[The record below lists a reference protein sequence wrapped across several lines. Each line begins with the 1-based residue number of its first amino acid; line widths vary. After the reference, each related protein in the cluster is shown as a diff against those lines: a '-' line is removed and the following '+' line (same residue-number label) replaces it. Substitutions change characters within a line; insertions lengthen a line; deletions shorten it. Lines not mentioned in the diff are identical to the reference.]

1 MTDVAPAMNS
11 LRRGVSGVGKSE
23 NEGKLDD
30 SEEQTMTFLRPALIV
45 VDRGTWNRR
54 LVNRDWIKELTKRS
68 VYQRS
73 AAGLRTI

>member
-45 VDRGTWNRR
+45 VDRGLGTGGW
-54 LVNRDWIKELTKRS
+54 
-68 VYQRS
+68 
-73 AAGLRTI
+73 